1 MEETATIAET
11 RRISTRVNSD
21 IHIDLIGELKRRGL
35 RYQDWLMKE
44 ERRALE
50 VLRNRDETRKV
61 IMRKRREMTK

>member
-50 VLRNRDETRKV
+50 VLRNHDETRKV
-61 IMRKRREMTK
+61 IMRTRREMTK